1 MSWQH
6 VFNAKLVPEWPGIE
20 LETYDIDDEYIN
32 VKIQQ
37 SEQEAQVEE
46 VKQSDEAAALKMRK
60 LQVNEIF
67 SAALQPQDEEWDYE
81 SDWTPHKAL
90 PGELD

>member
-1 MSWQH
+1 M
-6 VFNAKLVPEWPGIE
+6 
-20 LETYDIDDEYIN
+20 
-32 VKIQQ
+32 KIQQ
-37 SEQEAQVEE
+37 SEQEAQAEEE